1 MSVRIGLVESRS
13 TLRQAVRFSL
23 RGLSCELV
31 EAIELSALELEDG
44 DAAPLSL
51 LILSSEYANSEP
63 TALPDHRVPTISL
76 GESGGVRPYLN
87 LPFQSQALVELV
99 CRQLGLEVPDAEL
112 YAPYR
117 EEIPIAADQKL
128 SDSPADRPDEQ
139 QLSAEDSGQEGQT
152 IEVAPI
158 PDDGQEETVDFEESV
173 RTDTMSEGEAQA
185 QLQSSAKPA
194 IVQPTG
200 AAATSEAGVDD
211 SLADEADFDDSD
223 SFTNPVDVL
232 PPLSDAVPDDE
243 DVLGAGR
250 PEPNPDP
257 QARHAVPSVEKPD
270 RSDAAKT
277 PDPVEHAGS
286 LADETTIGR
295 DADVGEFDADTRQG
309 LSEAQASEFAHN
321 LERVLQDKSLAA
333 KLSLPQD
340 VVERVAWAVVPSL
353 AERIIREEIAKLL
366 RDSKSNG

>member
-1 MSVRIGLVESRS
+1 M
-13 TLRQAVRFSL
+13 
-23 RGLSCELV
+23 
-31 EAIELSALELEDG
+31 D
-44 DAAPLSL
+44 
-51 LILSSEYANSEP
+51 
-63 TALPDHRVPTISL
+63 
-76 GESGGVRPYLN
+76 

-99 CRQLGLEVPDAEL
+99 CSQLGLEVPDAEL

-117 EEIPIAADQKL
+117 EEIPIAAEQKL
-128 SDSPADRPDEQ
+128 SDSPADTPDEQ

-200 AAATSEAGVDD
+200 AAAASGAGVDD

-243 DVLGAGR
+243 DVLG
-250 PEPNPDP
+250 
-257 QARHAVPSVEKPD
+257 
-270 RSDAAKT
+270 
-277 PDPVEHAGS
+277 
-286 LADETTIGR
+286 R
-295 DADVGEFDADTRQG
+295 DDQ
-309 LSEAQASEFAHN
+309 N
-321 LERVLQDKSLAA
+321 
-333 KLSLPQD
+333 
-340 VVERVAWAVVPSL
+340 
-353 AERIIREEIAKLL
+353 
-366 RDSKSNG
+366 